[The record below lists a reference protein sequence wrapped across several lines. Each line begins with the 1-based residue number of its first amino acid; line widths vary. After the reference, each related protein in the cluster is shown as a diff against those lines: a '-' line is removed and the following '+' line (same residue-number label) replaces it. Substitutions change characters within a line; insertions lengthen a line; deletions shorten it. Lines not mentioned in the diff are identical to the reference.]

1 MTIFDYIKKEHK
13 NILEKPQKE
22 RWAYFWD
29 YYKWHVI
36 IFVLVL
42 ALLIQGIVG
51 ICTRKDTVFSG
62 FMLNSKISV
71 DDEAFLQGFYEYAG
85 IDSSKEEAAFYID
98 VVLTDN
104 HSKSDVTAIQRI
116 MAGISIQDTDFVVG
130 QIDSFRICAYNTSKI
145 FCDLREFL
153 DADTLQKLSDRL
165 YYIDG
170 AVLEQLDAPLG
181 EFVDINALSYPDPHK
196 PETMKDPI
204 PVGIDISDREA
215 LADAYFFPDTTLYLG
230 VIVNT
235 PRPEL
240 TRQFIDYLWS

>member
-13 NILEKPQKE
+13 NIMEKPKKE
-22 RWAYFWD
+22 RLAYFWD

-42 ALLIQGIVG
+42 ALLIQGILG
-51 ICTRKDTVFSG
+51 IVNRKDTVFSG
-62 FMLNSKISV
+62 FMLNSKINV
-71 DDEAFLQGFYEYAG
+71 EDEAFLQGFYEYAG
-85 IDSSKEEAAFYID
+85 IDSAKEEAAFYID

-104 HSKSDVTAIQRI
+104 NSKSDITAFQRI
-116 MAGISIQDTDFVVG
+116 MAGISIQDADFVVG
-130 QIDSFRICAYNTSKI
+130 PPEPFHICAYNTSRI
-145 FCDLREFL
+145 FIDLRKYL
-153 DADTLQKLSDRL
+153 DADTLQKFSDRL

-170 AVLEQLDAPLG
+170 AVLEQLDAPVG
-181 EFVDINALSYPDPHK
+181 EFVDATTLTYPDPHK

-204 PVGIDISDREA
+204 PVGIDISDRKV

>member
-13 NILEKPQKE
+13 NIMEKPKKE
-22 RWAYFWD
+22 RLAYFWD

-42 ALLIQGIVG
+42 ALLIQGILG
-51 ICTRKDTVFSG
+51 IVNRKDTVFSG
-62 FMLNSKISV
+62 FMLNSKINV
-71 DDEAFLQGFYEYAG
+71 EDEAFLQGFYEYAG
-85 IDSSKEEAAFYID
+85 IDSAKEEAAFYID

-104 HSKSDVTAIQRI
+104 NSKSDITAFQRI
-116 MAGISIQDTDFVVG
+116 MAGISIQDADFVVG
-130 QIDSFRICAYNTSKI
+130 PPEPFHICAYNTSRI
-145 FCDLREFL
+145 FIDLRKYL
-153 DADTLQKLSDRL
+153 DADTLQKFSDRL

-170 AVLEQLDAPLG
+170 AVLEQLDAPVG
-181 EFVDINALSYPDPHK
+181 EFVDATTLTYPDPHK

-204 PVGIDISDREA
+204 PVGIDISDRKA